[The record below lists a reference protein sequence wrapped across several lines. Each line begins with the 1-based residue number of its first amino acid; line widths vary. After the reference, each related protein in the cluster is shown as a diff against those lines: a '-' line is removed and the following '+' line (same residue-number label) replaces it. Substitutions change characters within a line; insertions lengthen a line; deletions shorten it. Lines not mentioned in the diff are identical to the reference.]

1 MEAKRYNWCALEDHS
16 DKHPVVKD
24 KCCDD
29 HHRGGGF
36 RTGFF
41 DSDSAVFNQD
51 GVNVSDTDQL
61 NKELIFIKDSCDIKV
76 DSEQS
81 NFAATIQVG
90 VNLILYVLSIF
101 VSIDDAELVTHELLN
116 AAKTSQTN
124 KQKVVIIN
132 CKNIHV
138 KAEDSNTAVT
148 LQVIAQIFIALLT
161 LIVEIDL

>member
-16 DKHPVVKD
+16 DKHPVKD

-29 HHRGGGF
+29 HNHRGDRF
-36 RTGFF
+36 KPGFF
-41 DSDSAVFNQD
+41 DGDAVFNQD
-51 GVNVSDTDQL
+51 GVNVSEIDQL

-90 VNLILYVLSIF
+90 VNLIVYVLSIF
-101 VSIDDAELVTHELLN
+101 ISVDDAELVTQELLN

-138 KAEDSNTAVT
+138 KAEDSNTAFT
-148 LQVIAQIFIALLT
+148 LQVIANIFIAILT

>member
-1 MEAKRYNWCALEDHS
+1 MEAKKYNWCALEHHS
-16 DKHPVVKD
+16 HKHPMKD

-29 HHRGGGF
+29 GGLGKGLF
-36 RTGFF
+36 N
-41 DSDSAVFNQD
+41 SAVFNQD

-90 VNLILYVLSIF
+90 VNLIVYVLSIF
-101 VSIDDAELVTHELLN
+101 ISVDEAELVTQELLN

-132 CKNIHV
+132 SRNIHV

-148 LQVIAQIFIALLT
+148 LQVIANIFVAILT
-161 LIVEIDL
+161 LIVELDL